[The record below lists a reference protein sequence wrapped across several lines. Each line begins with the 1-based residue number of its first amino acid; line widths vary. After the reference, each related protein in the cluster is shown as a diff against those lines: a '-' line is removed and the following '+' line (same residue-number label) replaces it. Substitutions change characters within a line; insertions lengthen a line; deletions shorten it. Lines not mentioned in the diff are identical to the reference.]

1 MKYANP
7 NGALHISSE
16 NKHFHSEEI
25 NATDFKSEER
35 NLIIEMPNGEY
46 KLFKLNK
53 EDDLDFIYYQSS

>member
-1 MKYANP
+1 MSYANS
-7 NGALHISSE
+7 NGALHFSSE

-25 NATDFKSEER
+25 NATDFESEGL

-53 EDDLDFIYYQSS
+53 ED